1 MLLAV
6 RGEIHPG
13 HDSDNEVLEALG
25 DFFFLQFGELA
36 HPHGTE
42 LLMQ

>member
-13 HDSDNEVLEALG
+13 HDSDNEVSEALG
-25 DFFFLQFGELA
+25 DFFLQFGELA
-36 HPHGTE
+36 HPHGTK